1 VSGELKPG
9 RTTSQPKSPRV
20 RSLVVDTSALLA
32 LLFDETGADRVT
44 EALLRH
50 RPCFLSAVSYSET
63 LAKALDRKV
72 PFELARE
79 SIHALQFTPVPFDP
93 AHALTAASF
102 RPATRDFDFSF
113 ADRACLATAALAKG
127 PALTADRAWTKLD
140 LGIEIICIR

>member
-1 VSGELKPG
+1 VSGVPKPG
-9 RTTSQPKSPRV
+9 RIASQPKNPRV

-44 EALLRH
+44 DALLRH
-50 RPCFLSAVSYSET
+50 RPCFLSAVSYSEA

-72 PFELARE
+72 PFETARE
-79 SIHALQFTPVPFDP
+79 AIHTLQLTPVPFDP

-102 RPATRDFDFSF
+102 RPATRAFDFSF
-113 ADRACLATAALAKG
+113 ADRACLASAALAKA

-140 LGIEIICIR
+140 LGIGIICIR